1 LISRQPDGTREFT
14 WTTTTPPDDLDGT
27 RIRYFLGSTSDWAA
41 MTPLHT
47 GILKAS
53 PFESNQLA
61 AGTYT
66 FAAKNVDRAGNES
79 ASAIFIASVTI
90 GDPRIPG
97 AVEDLKEEPT
107 WIGTKVGCVVDAATG
122 WLIAT
127 DTTTTWATLPSTWDA
142 WTSWTMAPTSPI
154 TYTRHIDIGVKTKF
168 TPLVTVLADGSQTIE
183 ERHSDDDISYTA
195 YAAIGPL
202 VDARYIDIRVTVTGA
217 FPKIK
222 TERIILSASPLVEF
236 INDLDT
242 STLTGSYRIGTG
254 DIRLP
259 ITKPFLVVKK
269 VEVSPQSVGAG
280 WSVDYVDKDT
290 SVGPHVKLYNGSNAL
305 TDATIDARIEGV

>member
-1 LISRQPDGTREFT
+1 
-14 WTTTTPPDDLDGT
+14 
-27 RIRYFLGSTSDWAA
+27 
-41 MTPLHT
+41 
-47 GILKAS
+47 
-53 PFESNQLA
+53 
-61 AGTYT
+61 
-66 FAAKNVDRAGNES
+66 
-79 ASAIFIASVTI
+79 
-90 GDPRIPG
+90 
-97 AVEDLKEEPT
+97 
-107 WIGTKVGCVVDAATG
+107 
-122 WLIAT
+122 
-127 DTTTTWATLPSTWDA
+127 
-142 WTSWTMAPTSPI
+142 
-154 TYTRHIDIGVKTKF
+154 
-168 TPLVTVLADGSQTIE
+168 VLADGSQTIE